1 MFQPGINGAQRA
13 VAAAVMLGALLA
25 GCSDIYF
32 DRRESIALGA
42 GDGVAAN
49 QVEQMV
55 DPWPPYS
62 NNKNLTFNGERMQRA
77 VECYRIDKVTPPVD
91 LDPSTDAALPAPT
104 GLCSGRM
111 AAGRA
116 QAAAGTALGGAAAA
130 TSTYKCR
137 SPCEWETCAPVDLQL
152 QRRRRGWSS

>member
-1 MFQPGINGAQRA
+1 MSRPGINGAQRG

-42 GDGVAAN
+42 GDAVAAN

-62 NNKNLTFNGERMQRA
+62 SNRNLTFNGERMQRA
-77 VECYRIDKVTPPVD
+77 VECYRIDKVTQPVD
-91 LDPSTDAALPAPT
+91 LDPSSDAALPAPT
-104 GLCSGRM
+104 GMC
-111 AAGRA
+111 AGKMEQGSA
-116 QAAAGTALGGAAAA
+116 QAAAGTAIGGAAA
-130 TSTYKCR
+130 TSAYK
-137 SPCEWETCAPVDLQL
+137 
-152 QRRRRGWSS
+152 

>member
-1 MFQPGINGAQRA
+1 MSRPGINGAQRG

-25 GCSDIYF
+25 GCSDVYF
-32 DRRESIALGA
+32 DRRETIALGA
-42 GDGVAAN
+42 GDAVAAN

-55 DPWPPYS
+55 DPWPPNS

-77 VECYRIDKVTPPVD
+77 VECYRIDKVTQPVD

-111 AAGRA
+111 AAGSA
-116 QAAAGTALGGAAAA
+116 QAASGTAIGGGAAAA
-130 TSTYKCR
+130 TSAYK
-137 SPCEWETCAPVDLQL
+137 
-152 QRRRRGWSS
+152 

>member
-1 MFQPGINGAQRA
+1 MSQLGINGARRG

-25 GCSDIYF
+25 GCSDVYF
-32 DRRESIALGA
+32 ARRESIALGA
-42 GDGVAAN
+42 GDAVAAN

-77 VECYRIDKVTPPVD
+77 VECYRIDKVTQPVD

-104 GLCSGRM
+104 GMC
-111 AAGRA
+111 AGKMEQGSA
-116 QAAAGTALGGAAAA
+116 QAASGTAIGGAAA
-130 TSTYKCR
+130 TSTYK
-137 SPCEWETCAPVDLQL
+137 
-152 QRRRRGWSS
+152 

>member
-1 MFQPGINGAQRA
+1 MSRPGINGAQRG

-42 GDGVAAN
+42 GNAVAAN

-62 NNKNLTFNGERMQRA
+62 NNRNLTFNGERMQRA
-77 VECYRIDKVTPPVD
+77 VECYRIDKVTQPVD
-91 LDPSTDAALPAPT
+91 LDPSSDAALPAPT
-104 GLCSGRM
+104 GMC
-111 AAGRA
+111 AGKMEQGSA
-116 QAAAGTALGGAAAA
+116 QAAAGTAIGGAAA
-130 TSTYKCR
+130 TSAYK
-137 SPCEWETCAPVDLQL
+137 
-152 QRRRRGWSS
+152 